1 MCSNLLCSS
10 YQLLATTVCIG
21 ALPSWKA
28 PSLSGNDAWTIGWTW
43 SLRMF
48 MQLDSSE
55 NITCFYWS
63 ADQPLW
69 FLHHFNLFG
78 MLIVESRDF
87 LMVALPWYPALLSSQ
102 RTVLIETG
110 LFICWFN
117 SAVTLAAIVRCFLST
132 MRFNAR
138 WSLSVSLEAKP
149 ELIWLLEFFPG
160 FLNFVMVLDMLALEK
175 RSSVQLLWWMRML
188 TYELKQSAHFQ
199 TQLGYAFL
207 LKCQWIWKRITVK

>member
-1 MCSNLLCSS
+1 
-10 YQLLATTVCIG
+10 
-21 ALPSWKA
+21 
-28 PSLSGNDAWTIGWTW
+28 
-43 SLRMF
+43 

-132 MRFNAR
+132 MRFNAH

-149 ELIWLLEFFPG
+149 ELIWLVEFFSRLLEFRHGPWYASSRKTKQCST
-160 FLNFVMVLDMLALEK
+160 ALVNEDADIRAQTV
-175 RSSVQLLWWMRML
+175 RSFSNSVRL
-188 TYELKQSAHFQ
+188 
-199 TQLGYAFL
+199 
-207 LKCQWIWKRITVK
+207 RIFT